1 MIDLTTKQES
11 AQRRKRY
18 DMNKYNMN
26 KATITEK
33 HKDLFISGVSVLR
46 VVYDIENKKLYGVD
60 FASDAK
66 KSILTIP
73 ELEAKLKGY
82 APVCISNDYLV
93 DHYRDFA
100 RTINNYV
107 KEYANSLTSKEF
119 MLIFG

>member
-1 MIDLTTKQES
+1 MIDSTTKQES

-33 HKDLFISGVSVLR
+33 HKDFGFSYGLLR
-46 VVYDIENKKLYGVD
+46 IVYDIENKKLYGVD
-60 FASDAK
+60 FSSDAE

-93 DHYRDFA
+93 EQYRDFA

-107 KEYANSLTSKEF
+107 KEYCHNLTSEEF
-119 MLIFG
+119 ALIYG

>member
-1 MIDLTTKQES
+1 
-11 AQRRKRY
+11 
-18 DMNKYNMN
+18 MNKYNMN

-46 VVYDIENKKLYGVD
+46 VVYDLENKKLYGVD
-60 FASDAK
+60 FASDAE

-73 ELEAKLKGY
+73 ELEAKLKEY
-82 APVCISNDYLV
+82 APICITSDYMV
-93 DHYRDFA
+93 QQYRDFT